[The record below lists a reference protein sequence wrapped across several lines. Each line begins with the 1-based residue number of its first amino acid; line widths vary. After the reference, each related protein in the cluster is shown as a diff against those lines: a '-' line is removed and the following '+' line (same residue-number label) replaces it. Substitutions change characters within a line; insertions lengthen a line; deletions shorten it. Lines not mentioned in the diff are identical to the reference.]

1 MLKYYIFKLE
11 YSQTDHSMVI
21 VQAHSREAAEQHL
34 KRHGEHGPR
43 YVSYYGEQEN
53 IVTVSD

>member
-21 VQAHSREAAEQHL
+21 VQAESREAAETYL
-34 KRHGEHGPR
+34 KRNGEHGPR
-43 YVSYYGEQEN
+43 YVSYYGEQET
-53 IVTVSD
+53 IIEVK